1 MAGHRHDSSRSRGKL
16 RQRGLEV
23 LNEGDLLLR
32 EIDQHLRHYDSAS
45 AVRPSVDACNLREAA
60 IELGNLLAWASDLI
74 AAQSLVSYRSSVLR
88 EVAEVQRDHSFV
100 GSASAR
106 DNSLDSAIQAFFQRV
121 RELNDSLGGLEWD

>member
-1 MAGHRHDSSRSRGKL
+1 MAGHRHDSSPSRGKL
-16 RQRGLEV
+16 RQRGLEI

-32 EIDQHLRHYDSAS
+32 GIDQHLRHYDSAS
-45 AVRPSVDACNLREAA
+45 AVRPSVDAFNLREAA

-100 GSASAR
+100 GSASVR
-106 DNSLDSAIQAFFQRV
+106 DNSLDSAIQAFVQRV